1 MFPSEKRVNDCDFS
15 SLRNA
20 PSQQSCNSQASVFL
34 TVKIAFGEKVSI
46 LSVKLSLKHWAPPY
60 CWICTCSSSFCVF
73 FFMCVHGGLCG
84 HMCDLGVYTCQKML
98 LGTYSI
104 NFCLI
109 HLRQNV
115 SLEVGAMLVAST
127 LQWVTGPLPFSGWFT
142 GRHMIMPSF
151 SCLCWNS
158 KSGLIF
164 IFFKNLLSTQGLYS
178 SK

>member
-73 FFMCVHGGLCG
+73 FYVCARRFVWTYVWFGSLHMPEDVVGYLLYQFLPYSFETECVTWSWSYAGGQ
-84 HMCDLGVYTCQKML
+84 H
-98 LGTYSI
+98 SP
-104 NFCLI
+104 
-109 HLRQNV
+109 V
-115 SLEVGAMLVAST
+115 SDRSST
-127 LQWVTGPLPFSGWFT
+127 LLWLVYRQAHDNAQLFLS
-142 GRHMIMPSF
+142 
-151 SCLCWNS
+151 
-158 KSGLIF
+158 
-164 IFFKNLLSTQGLYS
+164 LLEL
-178 SK
+178 